1 MPADGITS
9 LTWGDAERRAA
20 WPQISPSRRSAAPA
34 RSDEPDWEPG
44 RIVRIQALEETSP
57 RQAPAAPAAANGD
70 PVDIGLFLANSST
83 ALSPNGPLATFHTSA
98 ERPWLFMQTKSNA
111 PMVLDCA
118 GVAVLRTLFEFTDVP
133 WEVALRGQVKRR
145 RRECPFAD
153 A

>member
-1 MPADGITS
+1 MTPRGEPPGPRFLPRVDQPLPLGQTS
-9 LTWGDAERRAA
+9 PIGSQAG
-20 WPQISPSRRSAAPA
+20 SFGS
-34 RSDEPDWEPG
+34 
-44 RIVRIQALEETSP
+44 QALEETSP

-70 PVDIGLFLANSST
+70 PVDIGLFLANSSI

-98 ERPWLFMQTKSNA
+98 ERPWLFLQTKSNA

-133 WEVALRGQVKRR
+133 WEVALRDQVKRR